1 MYLAST
7 RKNTEGKKKN
17 SEKNSITTTQPNW
30 IIVHAGDLFY
40 QQLKQLQQGEPT
52 YIIIFNKEYSS
63 LTKEELDQLV
73 PGYSLHTM
81 ITFEQILLPSST
93 KNSNKGNN
101 NNNKKQ
107 NNTDSTINKN
117 KNKNKNNSNNK
128 KKVNKQEEEDDED
141 EYENENVNHFMCLG
155 CTEEGLYIYDD
166 LLSLAPGGYQGG
178 FLPNSSPYYPKNL
191 QFFFQHVPIAILKKI
206 GDEKKETKND

>member
-1 MYLAST
+1 
-7 RKNTEGKKKN
+7 
-17 SEKNSITTTQPNW
+17 
-30 IIVHAGDLFY
+30 
-40 QQLKQLQQGEPT
+40 
-52 YIIIFNKEYSS
+52 
-63 LTKEELDQLV
+63 
-73 PGYSLHTM
+73 M

-101 NNNKKQ
+101 NNKKQ
-107 NNTDSTINKN
+107 NNTDSTI
-117 KNKNKNNSNNK
+117 NKNKNNSNNK
-128 KKVNKQEEEDDED
+128 KKVNKQEEDDED
-141 EYENENVNHFMCLG
+141 EYENVNHFMCLG